1 VSLIVA
7 ALGGNAIIKPGQK
20 GTIREQFDNTFESM
34 GYIAHLVRAG
44 HRVVLT
50 HGNGPQV
57 GFIMIQVEAARGKVP
72 YVPLNVDVA
81 QSQGSMGY
89 MIAQSLVNQLKDHHL
104 NTRVAPVVT
113 QVLVDPR
120 DPAFGHP
127 TKPVGPFYDRAHV
140 EELERFGHVMVEDS
154 GRGWRRVVPSPM
166 PVGIVELEVIKELVR
181 DGVIVVACGG
191 GGIPVVE
198 EDGDL
203 KGVDAVIDKDLA
215 SGLLAR
221 ELGADVVMFLTTVD
235 KVCLNYNT
243 PGQVELDRLTVEEA
257 RRYLAEGQFPPGS
270 MGPKIQAAVEFVEQG
285 GERAVVCRPE
295 GVVEALEGKGGTVIV
310 GR

>member
-1 VSLIVA
+1 LSLIVA

-57 GFIMIQVEAARGKVP
+57 GFIMMQVEAARGKVP

-104 NTRVAPVVT
+104 DTRVAPVVT
-113 QVLVDPR
+113 QVLVDPH
-120 DPAFGHP
+120 DPAFEHP

-140 EELERFGHVMVEDS
+140 EELERCGHAMVEDS
-154 GRGWRRVVPSPM
+154 GRGWRRVVPSPV
-166 PVGIVELEVIKELVR
+166 PVDIIEVEVIKKLVR

-191 GGIPVVE
+191 GGVPVVE

-215 SGLLAR
+215 SSLLAR
-221 ELGADVVMFLTTVD
+221 EIGADVVMFLTTVD

-243 PGQVELDRLTVEEA
+243 PAQVELDRLTVEDA
-257 RRYLAEGQFPPGS
+257 HRYLAEGQFPPGS

-295 GVVEALEGKGGTVIV
+295 GVVEALEGRGGTVV
-310 GR
+310 VR